1 MGRKKTVENGQDNP
15 VILTNKRKGVGLR
28 KSGKDVQE
36 NLTTV
41 KKKRKGL
48 GETKTVKDV
57 QENLTILKKKRKGV
71 GERETGKDA
80 QENQRCDN
88 EGGSGFFACYLLTS
102 LSPRFKGFTYI
113 GFTINP
119 RRRIRQHN
127 GEISSGAVRTKRRR
141 PWEMVLCIYGFP
153 THGSALQFEW
163 AWQHPR
169 ESLAVREAV
178 GSLKT
183 LVGLGSKI
191 KLAYMMLTLTSWMN
205 LTVNF
210 FSTKYTKHA
219 AGCPNL
225 PEQMKV
231 RVCSMDDLPCY
242 SGINW
247 DSCEHDD
254 DEYAND
260 DDHDDD
266 HDDDECDGIGGTQE
280 SACSQSSGN
289 EERIEQNAS
298 WEHDLMEQLIIE
310 NHKWEQEN
318 NRSSSFTDFHGAS
331 SSPFLFKSINIIG
344 NNKEDD
350 EPSFVETNK
359 LPEEIVIEDQ
369 NPCLATDNHTC
380 EVEIIDICTPPPCKF
395 RSESDNIRF
404 SSACSELIIDL
415 TQSPI
420 FV

>member
-1 MGRKKTVENGQDNP
+1 MGRKKTVGNVQDNP
-15 VILTNKRKGVGLR
+15 VILTNKRKGVGLS
-28 KSGKDVQE
+28 KTGKDVQE
-36 NLTTV
+36 NLTT
-41 KKKRKGL
+41 
-48 GETKTVKDV
+48 
-57 QENLTILKKKRKGV
+57 LKKKRKGV

-80 QENQRCDN
+80 QENQRCN
-88 EGGSGFFACYLLTS
+88 IEGGSRFFACYLLTS

-113 GFTINP
+113 GFTVNP

-191 KLAYMMLTLTSWMN
+191 KLAYMMLTLPSWQRMN

-219 AGCPNL
+219 AGCPTL

-254 DEYAND
+254 DEYDND
-260 DDHDDD
+260 DDHDV
-266 HDDDECDGIGGTQE
+266 DECDGIGGTQE
-280 SACSQSSGN
+280 SASTQSSGN
-289 EERIEQNAS
+289 EERMEQNAS
-298 WEHDLMEQLIIE
+298 WELDLMEQLIIE

-331 SSPFLFKSINIIG
+331 SSPFLFKSINIFG
-344 NNKEDD
+344 HNKED
-350 EPSFVETNK
+350 EHSFGETNE
-359 LPEEIVIEDQ
+359 LPEEIVSEDP

-380 EVEIIDICTPPPCKF
+380 EVEIIDICTPPPCKL
-395 RSESDNIRF
+395 RSESDNRSF
-404 SSACSELIIDL
+404 SAACSELIIDL